1 MSSNRGRVPHDGA
14 PAFSETWQ
22 AEAHALVTA
31 LIDADRFTATEWS
44 EALGRA
50 ITDAQSAGD
59 PDLGDTYYEH
69 WFAALE
75 ALCVDK
81 GLLEGEAI
89 DAREEQ
95 WRQAYLHTPHGHP
108 VELAHAPSAGES

>member
-1 MSSNRGRVPHDGA
+1 MSISSERAPGDFA
-14 PAFSETWQ
+14 PAFTETWQ

-44 EALGRA
+44 EALGTA
-50 ITDAQSAGD
+50 IADAQAAGD

-75 ALCVDK
+75 RLCLEK
-81 GLLEGEAI
+81 GLLQGAAI
-89 DAREEQ
+89 DARQEE

-108 VELAHAPSAGES
+108 VGLPRTAPPTPA